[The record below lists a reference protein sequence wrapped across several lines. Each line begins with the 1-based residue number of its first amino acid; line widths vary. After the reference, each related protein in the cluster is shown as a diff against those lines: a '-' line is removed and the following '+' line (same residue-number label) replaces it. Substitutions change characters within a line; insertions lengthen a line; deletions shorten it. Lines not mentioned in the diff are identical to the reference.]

1 MSAAVRKEKLRG
13 LKEGRTGIEAL
24 QSLWPLAFPK
34 KSHLVKPLASE
45 VVEKIAERM
54 GWSVP
59 YTRGVLQAWKMRDR
73 YCDAVLRYDRRRNLD
88 GEETAETVD
97 DVARTMAT
105 QRLAV
110 LAERRL
116 KARQAEQERAAAGAA
131 EDSGSAMSASLRTS

>member
-1 MSAAVRKEKLRG
+1 MSAAVRKERLRG
-13 LKEGRTGIEAL
+13 LKEGRSGIEVL
-24 QSLWPLAFPK
+24 QSLWPVAFPK
-34 KSHLVKPLASE
+34 KGHLVKPLASE
-45 VVEKIAERM
+45 IVGKIAERT

-73 YCDAVLRYDRRRNLD
+73 YCDAVLRYDRRWNLD

-116 KARQAEQERAAAGAA
+116 KARQAEQETAANGSKP
-131 EDSGSAMSASLRTS
+131 DSSVKTSTVGVR